1 MTHPRQETYNQTY
14 YILVRKQFQS
24 GVNVHR
30 TRSFP
35 GAHIGS
41 DSDSMMMTFQVCLK
55 NTKKPTQ
62 SRLRFD
68 PEKLKNPD
76 VAGTFRATTC
86 GKFAPLI
93 NLRADDTDV
102 DSTDIDS
109 MITINNTAATDTAS
123 EILGKKWRRKKPW
136 VTRDVL

>member
-24 GVNVHR
+24 GVNVYR

-35 GAHIGS
+35 GADIGS
-41 DSDSMMMTFQVCLK
+41 DYDSVMMTFLFCLK
-55 NTKKPTQ
+55 KTKKPTQ

-68 PEKLKNPD
+68 LEKIRNTD
-76 VAGTFRATTC
+76 VAGTFRATTG

-93 NLRADDTDV
+93 NLRADDTD
-102 DSTDIDS
+102 I
-109 MITINNTAATDTAS
+109 
-123 EILGKKWRRKKPW
+123 P
-136 VTRDVL
+136 